1 MSFREILVLHPLLA
15 DCDTASYAGGTT
27 SHHLIFS
34 HFSANLAGKHSRKS
48 SKLDLQDHALLP
60 GVAEHAGPKD
70 AASQP
75 EKAII

>member
-1 MSFREILVLHPLLA
+1 
-15 DCDTASYAGGTT
+15 
-27 SHHLIFS
+27 LIFCP
-34 HFSANLAGKHSRKS
+34 FSANLTEDMQPEGLQA
-48 SKLDLQDHALLP
+48 DLQCHPSLP